1 MHFLQNRIQLV
12 VHEKANRIRT
22 KGGMQRKG
30 RWKGGMKDKEGRQR
44 KGERKSLMIDVTE
57 MELWNVLILE
67 SFLKILHH
75 DSIHNS
81 PHSHLLYAE

>member
-1 MHFLQNRIQLV
+1 MHFLQNRIQSV

-44 KGERKSLMIDVTE
+44 KGERKK
-57 MELWNVLILE
+57 E
-67 SFLKILHH
+67 S
-75 DSIHNS
+75 DDRCN
-81 PHSHLLYAE
+81 